1 MAHALTILFVVGIA
15 TFLGSLVA
23 VPWILVRIPSD
34 YFVLETRAPTVLE
47 GVPPLL
53 RAPLIVAKN
62 LLGGVLIAGGVAM
75 LVLPGQGILTILLGV
90 SLIDFPG
97 KYALERR
104 LVRRRAV
111 HGAINW
117 IRRRRGREP
126 IEVPGELAGEGTRE
140 DAPGAGEAP

>member
-15 TFLGSLVA
+15 TFIGSLIA

-34 YFVLETRAPTVLE
+34 YFVRESREPTVLE

-62 LLGGVLIAGGVAM
+62 LLGGVLIAGGLAM

-97 KYALERR
+97 KFALERK
-104 LVRRRAV
+104 LVRQEAV

-117 IRRRRGREP
+117 IRRRRGRAA
-126 IEVPGELAGEGTRE
+126 IEVPAQDGPDAGDG
-140 DAPGAGEAP
+140 DDGA

>member
-1 MAHALTILFVVGIA
+1 MAHALTILFFVGAA
-15 TFLGSLVA
+15 TFVGSLIA

-34 YFVLETRAPTVLE
+34 YFLLESRAPTVLE

-62 LLGGVLIAGGVAM
+62 LLGGVLIAGGIAM

-97 KYALERR
+97 KFALERK
-104 LVRRRAV
+104 LVRQEAV

-117 IRRRRGREP
+117 IRRKRGRAP
-126 IEVPGELAGEGTRE
+126 IEVPDRDGR
-140 DAPGAGEAP
+140 DADDDV